1 MSLERILSALARLN
15 LVVLLGLALYQLATT
30 LLGE

>member
-1 MSLERILSALARLN
+1 MSLERILSALALLN
-15 LVVLLGLALYQLATT
+15 LVLLLGLALYQLATT